1 MHNILKALARSI
13 LAAVLFGTAAT
24 MPMSAQTGQGD
35 VNITGTVVDT
45 DGLPLQ
51 GATIRMIGS
60 NTIYT
65 TADAQGKFSLKVNQG
80 STIEVLYM
88 GFESQTAK
96 VQNRTKFA
104 FTLKEDANVLED
116 VVVIGYGSVKK
127 SDLTGS
133 VANVKMSDIQNA
145 PVLSVDN
152 ALQGRIAGA
161 DFMSTHGAPG
171 ATTTIR
177 IRGTRS
183 ISASNEPLFVVDGI
197 IDAIHDLHDT
207 NSDDLAS
214 ITAPKDASPPAIHG
228 S

>member
-1 MHNILKALARSI
+1 MHNILKTLARSI

-161 DFMSTHGAPG
+161 DFMSTNGAPG

-197 IDAIHDLHDT
+197 IDAIHDLNDI
-207 NSDDLAS
+207 NSDD
-214 ITAPKDASPPAIHG
+214 IAPGPGPDNLSRT
-228 S
+228 